1 MEGASNGSALRS
13 RTWPREDGRN
23 WQTEYVQ
30 PENGCTL
37 PPARSAD
44 RVAKWNWVSGVRL
57 AGFTRQNRPPWLIPT
72 ASGPTAKQQPLQ
84 SHAGA
89 ATQRAQLVVG
99 GDGPAWFRR

>member
-72 ASGPTAKQQPLQ
+72 ASGPPRTSSHCSPMRARPL
-84 SHAGA
+84 SV
-89 ATQRAQLVVG
+89 RNWSLVVMG
-99 GDGPAWFRR
+99 RVVS